1 LNWIIGDF
9 VSKGVKKF
17 RVFLKK
23 KFISWT
29 SDFSDVIYAI
39 IDVYYYITTEL
50 FHYHFHTVSDR
61 K

>member
-9 VSKGVKKF
+9 VSKGVEK
-17 RVFLKK
+17 VSGFLK

-39 IDVYYYITTEL
+39 IDLYYYITTEL